1 MQAGVLVRIKRG
13 DAHQGTGALCKRG
26 ECSSGSSAREVL
38 VKICEL
44 LGFAPFSLDAQQP
57 LACRASSKRPG
68 RRCSPKR
75 PIVTATLLSPN
86 NSHILTRTPNILA
99 RRGRKAAAP
108 LHPSPTR
115 PRHRVHSPVVSLRL
129 PRTCRSSPWG
139 PRTFTGRFLGALA
152 RSLVAIF
159 SLPRARRPG
168 ILRANRPCPRKSPRR
183 AVSSGALPSFPA
195 TKSRA
200 IRSSCPGRRPTRA
213 AQRRARGTG
222 PASAAGG
229 RRTGPPA
236 DSDAPRS

>member
-1 MQAGVLVRIKRG
+1 MLVRVREPYASAG
-13 DAHQGTGALCKRG
+13 W
-26 ECSSGSSAREVL
+26 CSSGSGAREVL

-75 PIVTATLLSPN
+75 PIATATLLNPN

-99 RRGRKAAAP
+99 RRGQKAAAP

-152 RSLVAIF
+152 HLPIVSLGLSRVHW
-159 SLPRARRPG
+159 
-168 ILRANRPCPRKSPRR
+168 
-183 AVSSGALPSFPA
+183 LPSFRSRALDAPA
-195 TKSRA
+195 FCGQIALAREKAPDERCRRGFAIFPCSEKSRYTIFLPRQA
-200 IRSSCPGRRPTRA
+200 ASSRSSATSSRNWAGVSCWGPSDRA
-213 AQRRARGTG
+213 TG
-222 PASAAGG
+222 GFKAHEI
-229 RRTGPPA
+229 
-236 DSDAPRS
+236 